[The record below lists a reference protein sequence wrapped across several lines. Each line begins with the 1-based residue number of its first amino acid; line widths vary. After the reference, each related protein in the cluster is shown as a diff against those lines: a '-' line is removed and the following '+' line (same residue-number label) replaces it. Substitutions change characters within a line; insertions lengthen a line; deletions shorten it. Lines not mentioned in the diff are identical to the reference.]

1 MSSALSSTTTR
12 HRDKHTTIPAT
23 PSHTRSRPRDPR
35 HDSVSDRCHPGNE
48 LWSPG
53 TSPGELRNRLWCVTV
68 LSDGDEARTWSQRY
82 KANLEKLASGDL
94 VQVVEVV
101 RDLAGREA
109 SYGLSAGEK
118 RMLAKARLMLLQ
130 EG

>member
-1 MSSALSSTTTR
+1 ML
-12 HRDKHTTIPAT
+12 
-23 PSHTRSRPRDPR
+23 
-35 HDSVSDRCHPGNE
+35 G
-48 LWSPG
+48 G
-53 TSPGELRNRLWCVTV
+53 GE
-68 LSDGDEARTWSQRY
+68 DERTWSQCH

-109 SYGLSAGEK
+109 SRGLSAGEM
-118 RMLAKARLMLLQ
+118 RMLVKARLILLQ

>member
-1 MSSALSSTTTR
+1 M
-12 HRDKHTTIPAT
+12 
-23 PSHTRSRPRDPR
+23 
-35 HDSVSDRCHPGNE
+35 VSGRLPESFKIGCAIVSG
-48 LWSPG
+48 SG
-53 TSPGELRNRLWCVTV
+53 GESLN
-68 LSDGDEARTWSQRY
+68 WSQRY

-109 SYGLSAGEK
+109 SRGLSAGEK
-118 RMLAKARLMLLQ
+118 RMLAKARLILLQ

>member
-1 MSSALSSTTTR
+1 VCPIAVIL
-12 HRDKHTTIPAT
+12 
-23 PSHTRSRPRDPR
+23 
-35 HDSVSDRCHPGNE
+35 
-48 LWSPG
+48 G
-53 TSPGELRNRLWCVTV
+53 TSFGPWERTPRELRDRLGVTV
-68 LSDGDEARTWSQRY
+68 LGGGDDERNWSQRY

-109 SYGLSAGEK
+109 SRGLSAGEM
-118 RMLAKARLMLLQ
+118 RMLARARLILLQ

>member
-1 MSSALSSTTTR
+1 M
-12 HRDKHTTIPAT
+12 I
-23 PSHTRSRPRDPR
+23 
-35 HDSVSDRCHPGNE
+35 
-48 LWSPG
+48 PG
-53 TSPGELRNRLWCVTV
+53 TTPGSFEIGCGVTV
-68 LSDGDEARTWSQRY
+68 LNGSGDERNWSQRY

-94 VQVVEVV
+94 AQVVEVV

-109 SYGLSAGEK
+109 SHGLSAGEK

>member
-1 MSSALSSTTTR
+1 MVPRES
-12 HRDKHTTIPAT
+12 RD
-23 PSHTRSRPRDPR
+23 
-35 HDSVSDRCHPGNE
+35 
-48 LWSPG
+48 
-53 TSPGELRNRLWCVTV
+53 RLWCVTV
-68 LSDGDEARTWSQRY
+68 LSGGDDELNWSQRY

-109 SYGLSAGEK
+109 SRGLSGGEK
-118 RMLAKARLMLLQ
+118 RMLARARLLLLR

>member
-1 MSSALSSTTTR
+1 MA
-12 HRDKHTTIPAT
+12 KVFAVPAVL
-23 PSHTRSRPRDPR
+23 
-35 HDSVSDRCHPGNE
+35 DSVRDMTVCPIAVILKTSFGPREGLPGNFE
-48 LWSPG
+48 IG
-53 TSPGELRNRLWCVTV
+53 CDVTV
-68 LSDGDEARTWSQRY
+68 LSGGDDGRTWSQRY

-109 SYGLSAGEK
+109 SRGLSAGEQ
-118 RMLAKARLMLLQ
+118 RMLAKARLILLQ

>member
-1 MSSALSSTTTR
+1 M
-12 HRDKHTTIPAT
+12 
-23 PSHTRSRPRDPR
+23 
-35 HDSVSDRCHPGNE
+35 SDRCHPENE
-48 LWSPG
+48 LWSRG
-53 TSPGELRNRLWCVTV
+53 TVPRESRDRLWCVTV
-68 LSDGDEARTWSQRY
+68 LSSGDDERNWSQRY

-109 SYGLSAGEK
+109 SRGLSAGEK
-118 RMLAKARLMLLQ
+118 RMLAKARLILLQ

>member
-1 MSSALSSTTTR
+1 MRLPGSERCRRTL
-12 HRDKHTTIPAT
+12 DL
-23 PSHTRSRPRDPR
+23 R

-48 LWSPG
+48 PWSRERLPG
-53 TSPGELRNRLWCVTV
+53 SFEIGCGVTV
-68 LSDGDEARTWSQRY
+68 LSGEDGRDWSQRY

-109 SYGLSAGEK
+109 SRGLSAGEK
-118 RMLAKARLMLLQ
+118 RMLAKARFILLQ